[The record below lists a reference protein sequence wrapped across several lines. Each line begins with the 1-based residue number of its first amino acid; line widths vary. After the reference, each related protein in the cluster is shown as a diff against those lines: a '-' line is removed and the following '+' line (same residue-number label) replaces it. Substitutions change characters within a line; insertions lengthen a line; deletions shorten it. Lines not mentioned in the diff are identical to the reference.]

1 MRSFLLIY
9 RFNGHRRIAFK
20 KTLKSLLLWVK
31 RSRLL
36 FLFFSTEEL
45 KHLKMR
51 TEQVET
57 SGLETEATLH
67 TYMDILF
74 KLGFS
79 TFCICVKD
87 PESRLWQTDVWHNGL
102 GADSCVH
109 VISIWSISQRVC
121 NNKCTYTRKHW
132 KDFPRA
138 WCQYNQYIYVT
149 TSLTSQSGKHLRP
162 HNSKATKSWQS

>member
-9 RFNGHRRIAFK
+9 RFNGHGRIAFK

-31 RSRLL
+31 RSRLQ
-36 FLFFSTEEL
+36 FLFFFYRGTKTPEDEN
-45 KHLKMR
+45 R
-51 TEQVET
+51 EQVET

-67 TYMDILF
+67 TYMDIP
-74 KLGFS
+74 

-132 KDFPRA
+132 KDFLRA

-149 TSLTSQSGKHLRP
+149 TSFTSQSGKHLRP

>member
-9 RFNGHRRIAFK
+9 RFNGHGRIAFK

-31 RSRLL
+31 RSRLQ

-51 TEQVET
+51 TENRLKQ
-57 SGLETEATLH
+57 EATLH
-67 TYMDILF
+67 TYMDIP
-74 KLGFS
+74 

-132 KDFPRA
+132 KDFLRA

-149 TSLTSQSGKHLRP
+149 TSFTSQSGKHLRP

>member
-9 RFNGHRRIAFK
+9 RFNGHGRIAFK

-31 RSRLL
+31 RSRLQ

-51 TEQVET
+51 TENRLKQ
-57 SGLETEATLH
+57 EATFH
-67 TYMDILF
+67 TYMDIP
-74 KLGFS
+74 

-121 NNKCTYTRKHW
+121 NKKCTYTRKHW
-132 KDFPRA
+132 KDFLRA

-149 TSLTSQSGKHLRP
+149 TSFTSQSGKHLRP